1 MPASLPSRAQQPVL
15 LPFSFQPALCTVRI
29 SVALPD
35 GFLPS
40 ALLYMSSQLSMH
52 SNNLLALACIL
63 LTSQLWTKLL
73 LRYFPVRNS
82 AESQCLCVS
91 CCLTLHLGLICALH
105 LLRYRCSKWVYC
117 RSFICLLSFL
127 AVRFTFISFKLVTL
141 THCCHCFPS
150 YTALLS
156 RYQANAHL
164 SCKCHAANFRPF
176 YQHQMHGIY
185 LHSCFL
191 STSIKCMVSTSTY

>member
-127 AVRFTFISFKLVTL
+127 AVRFTFISFKTCDPHTFLSFLAVRFTFISFKLVTL
-141 THCCHCFPS
+141 TQRCPS
-150 YTALLS
+150 LLFVSLLS
-156 RYQANAHL
+156 PSNL
-164 SCKCHAANFRPF
+164 
-176 YQHQMHGIY
+176 
-185 LHSCFL
+185 
-191 STSIKCMVSTSTY
+191 

>member
-1 MPASLPSRAQQPVL
+1 MQLWSLSLQCCWPSRVLCTTSHLVGCVCLRLCACMCVMPASLPSRAQQPVL

-141 THCCHCFPS
+141 THFCPS
-150 YTALLS
+150 LLFVSLLS
-156 RYQANAHL
+156 PSNL
-164 SCKCHAANFRPF
+164 
-176 YQHQMHGIY
+176 
-185 LHSCFL
+185 
-191 STSIKCMVSTSTY
+191 